1 MADESEI
8 KTAFER
14 NRKALALRPAIGR
27 GTAVTSVRVVDG
39 MTCQVEEGEW
49 KLTVDLSGKSGGNNR
64 GPNPGVLGRAALG
77 ACLAQSYTLWA
88 AYCGVPLDV
97 VAVEIQADY
106 DAAGHYGLGDV
117 TPGYSEVRY
126 VITVESD
133 ASEHEIAELL
143 DEADTHTPY
152 LAVFGEPQPLRRE
165 LRVHARKD

>member
-1 MADESEI
+1 MTGRDEI
-8 KTAFER
+8 KTLFER
-14 NRKALALRPAIGR
+14 NRKALMLRPAVGR

-49 KLTVDLSGKSGGNNR
+49 KLTVDLGEKSGGNNR

-97 VAVEIQADY
+97 VAIEIQADY
-106 DAAGHYGLGDV
+106 DAAGHYGIGDV

-126 VITVESD
+126 VVTVESD
-133 ASEHEIAELL
+133 ASETEIADLL
-143 DEADTHTPY
+143 DAADTHTPY
-152 LAVFGEPQPLRRE
+152 LTVFGEPQPLRRE
-165 LRVHARKD
+165 LRIQARKD